1 MTCKSYW
8 PGNGNA
14 EGLEVHLARQIEHYK
29 LLTIDP
35 GCLSSFQKTQKIKIN
50 VSIPQTNFN
59 GTEETDKEN
68 FIEHRWR

>member
-14 EGLEVHLARQIEHYK
+14 EGLEVHLARQIEHHK

-35 GCLSSFQKTQKIKIN
+35 GCLSSFRKTQKHKDHC
-50 VSIPQTNFN
+50 VHP
-59 GTEETDKEN
+59 TDQLQWN
-68 FIEHRWR
+68 RGDR